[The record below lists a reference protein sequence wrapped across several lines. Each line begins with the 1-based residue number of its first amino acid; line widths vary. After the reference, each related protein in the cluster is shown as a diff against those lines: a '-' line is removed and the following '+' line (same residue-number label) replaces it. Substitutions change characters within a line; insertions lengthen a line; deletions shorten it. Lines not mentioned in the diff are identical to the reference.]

1 MIFLLGVVF
10 VIVLSIWLWGQETVK
25 TVIKW
30 ILGLLILSIFI
41 LAANEYFDEKIRNEK
56 VSALQI
62 EQEKKDKVC
71 YEKYEKALEK
81 AKNKLPECS
90 RAIVRYEDEKKNN
103 CRINWDLQNDEGIK
117 AKELYESDKELD
129 DSFNRLIQCA
139 KI

>member
-1 MIFLLGVVF
+1 LRRSCLIFGHF
-10 VIVLSIWLWGQETVK
+10 PHPICRK
-25 TVIKW
+25 
-30 ILGLLILSIFI
+30 
-41 LAANEYFDEKIRNEK
+41 A
-56 VSALQI
+56 QI
-62 EQEKKDKVC
+62 YKVC